1 MLLRDPIGVPLGSF
15 GNGGWGLPPDHL
27 RCSVLLICPDLQL
40 CPGVNQAS
48 HLCLLCPVP
57 EPRALHILCSV
68 PSTCTPAGVFSHHC
82 HLEMRTL
89 RQQIK

>member
-1 MLLRDPIGVPLGSF
+1 MLLRDPQGHPF
-15 GNGGWGLPPDHL
+15 GNGGWGLPPDNL
-27 RCSVLLICPDLQL
+27 RCSVLLIYPGFQL
-40 CPGVNQAS
+40 CPGVSQAS

-57 EPRALHILCSV
+57 EPRALNTLCSV